1 MRALHIKLLRNL
13 WGMKGQG
20 LAIAAVIATGVAMFV
35 MSLTALESLYLS
47 QQSVYRS
54 QQFAEVFASVK
65 RAPEA
70 LVERL
75 RDLPGVALVETR
87 VQAPLRIQIPAF
99 AEPISGLAV
108 SIPDG
113 RQPQLNQLFFRAGGL
128 PDPERDDQLVVS
140 EAFAEAHELQPGDSL
155 AVIIN
160 GRYQHLQ
167 IAGIALSPEF
177 IYQIR
182 PGDLFPDFSR
192 YAIVWINRS
201 TLEAAFGMD
210 GAFNNLVLSLAPGSR
225 PEPVIAELDLLL
237 APWGGL
243 GAYDRNEQ
251 ISHRYL
257 TQELEQLK
265 AMALVMPL
273 IFISVAAFLLNV
285 VAARVIR
292 TQREQIAVLKAFG
305 YTRTDVA
312 LHYLQLVLVVVLIG
326 SVAGV
331 LLGVWMASGM
341 AGMYQEFF
349 RFPWLE
355 FRLRW
360 SVAVLAIVIAGGATL
375 VGVMASVLRAFR
387 LPPAEAMRP
396 EPPARYRPTVVE
408 RLRLDRFGI
417 GPFSQPVRMIL
428 RNLER
433 QPVKAGLSIIGIAFA
448 VAIMMVTGFQRG
460 AITYMLDV
468 QFRLAQKQDVTVS
481 FYEPAA
487 ARALY
492 ELVALPGVSY
502 AEPFRAAPA
511 ILYFGQRE
519 YRTALQGYVPQAHL
533 FSVLDARLQPI
544 AIPEE
549 GLLLTDHLAHWL
561 GVRPGDTLQVSVQEG
576 RRPLLEI
583 PVVGL
588 VQEYI
593 GVGAY
598 VHHATLSRLLRESD
612 TISGAFLAVDAQALP
627 ELQRRLE
634 QIPRVAAVTLRE
646 NSIRAFFDMM
656 DQSILVFTLFST
668 AMAGAIAFA
677 VVYNNARIAFAE
689 RAHELATL
697 RVLGFAR
704 AEVAFILVGELLLLT
719 LLAVPVGF
727 VLGVGLCELL
737 TLGMQTDL
745 YRVPLILTAETYA
758 TSALVVLVASVA
770 SLLIV
775 GRSLAQLDMVSAL
788 KARD

>member
-13 WGMKGQG
+13 WSMKGQG

-35 MSLTALESLYLS
+35 MSITASESLYLS

-65 RAPEA
+65 RAPES
-70 LVERL
+70 LIEQL
-75 RDLPGVALVETR
+75 RNLAGVALVETR

-99 AEPISGLAV
+99 AEPISGLAL

-113 RQPQLNQLFFRAGGL
+113 HQPQLNQLFFRAGGL

-140 EAFAEAHELQPGDSL
+140 EAFAQAHQLQPGDSL

-160 GRYQHLQ
+160 GRYQTLQ
-167 IAGIALSPEF
+167 ITGIALSPEF

-182 PGDLFPDFSR
+182 SGDLFPDFSR
-192 YAIVWINRS
+192 YAIVWMNR
-201 TLEAAFGMD
+201 TALEAAFGMD

-225 PEPVIAELDLLL
+225 PEPVIAALDVLLE
-237 APWGGL
+237 PWGGV
-243 GAYDRNEQ
+243 GAYDRDEQ

-257 TQELEQLK
+257 VQELAQLK
-265 AMALVMPL
+265 AMAIIMPL
-273 IFISVAAFLLNV
+273 IFISVSAFLLNV

-305 YTRTDVA
+305 YTRLDVA
-312 LHYLQLVLVVVLIG
+312 LHYLQLVSVVVFIG
-326 SVAGV
+326 SIVGL

-360 SVAVLAIVIAGGATL
+360 SVAVLAVVIAGGATL
-375 VGVMASVLRAFR
+375 SGVMAAVLRAFR

-396 EPPARYRPTVVE
+396 ELPARYRATLIE
-408 RLRLDRFGI
+408 RWGI
-417 GPFSQPVRMIL
+417 RGFSQPVRMIL

-433 QPVKAGLSIIGIAFA
+433 QPVKAGLSIVGIAFA

-468 QFRLAQKQDVTVS
+468 QFRLAQRQDVTVS

-492 ELVALPGVSY
+492 ELLALPGVSY

-511 ILYFGQRE
+511 ILRFGQRE
-519 YRTALQGYVPQAHL
+519 YRTPVQGYVPHAQL
-533 FSVLDARLQPI
+533 FSVLDANLQPI
-544 AIPEE
+544 VIPEQ
-549 GLLLTDHLAHWL
+549 GLLLTDHLAQLL
-561 GVRPGDTLQVSVQEG
+561 GVNPGDVLLVSVQEG
-576 RRPLLEI
+576 RRPQLEI
-583 PVVGL
+583 AVVGL
-588 VQEYI
+588 VQEYV

-598 VHHATLSRLLRESD
+598 MHHSGLSRLLQESE
-612 TISGAFLAVDAQALP
+612 TISGAFLAVDVQSLP
-627 ELQRRLE
+627 ELQRRLK
-634 QIPRVAAVTLRE
+634 QVPRVAAVTLRE

-656 DQSILVFTLFST
+656 DKSILVFTLFSM
-668 AMAGAIAFA
+668 AMASAIAFA

-719 LLAVPVGF
+719 LLALPLGF
-727 VLGVGLCELL
+727 VLGIGLCELL

-745 YRVPLILTAETYA
+745 YRVPLILTAQTYA

>member
-1 MRALHIKLLRNL
+1 MRALQRKLLRNL

-35 MSLTALESLYLS
+35 MSLTALDSLNLS

-65 RAPEA
+65 RAPES
-70 LVERL
+70 LLERL
-75 RDLPGVALVETR
+75 QQVPGVAIAETR
-87 VQAPLRIQIPAF
+87 VQAPLRIQMPAF
-99 AEPISGLAV
+99 AEPITGLAL

-113 RQPQLNQLFFRAGGL
+113 QQPLLNQLYFRAGGL
-128 PDPERDDQLVVS
+128 PDSARDDQLVVS
-140 EAFAEAHELQPGDSL
+140 EAFAEAHQLKPGDQL
-155 AVIIN
+155 ALIIN
-160 GRYQHLQ
+160 GRYQNLQ
-167 IAGIALSPEF
+167 VAGIALSPEF

-192 YAIVWINRS
+192 YAIVWMNRRV
-201 TLEAAFGMD
+201 LEAAFDMD
-210 GAFNNLVLSLAPGSR
+210 GAFNSLVISLAPGSR
-225 PEPVIAELDLLL
+225 PEPVIAAVDLLL
-237 APWGGL
+237 EPWGGL
-243 GAYDRNEQ
+243 GAYDRDEQ
-251 ISHRYL
+251 MSHRYL
-257 TQELEQLK
+257 TQELTQLK
-265 AMALVMPL
+265 AMAIILPL

-305 YTRTDVA
+305 YSRVDVA
-312 LHYLQLVLVVVLIG
+312 LHYLQLVLVVVFIG
-326 SVAGV
+326 SLAGV
-331 LLGVWMASGM
+331 LLGVWMASGI
-341 AGMYQEFF
+341 ASLYQDFF

-355 FRLRW
+355 FRLRG
-360 SVAVLAIVIAGGATL
+360 VVVLAAIAIAGGATL
-375 VGVMASVLRAFR
+375 LGVLATVLSAFR

-396 EPPARYRPTVVE
+396 EPPARYSISFIE
-408 RLRLDRFGI
+408 RL
-417 GPFSQPVRMIL
+417 GPKTLSQPVRMIL
-428 RNLER
+428 RSLAR
-433 QPVKAGLSIIGIAFA
+433 QPVKAALSVVGIGFA
-448 VAIMMVTGFQRG
+448 VAIMMVTGFQRS

-481 FYEPAA
+481 FYEPAER
-487 ARALY
+487 RALY
-492 ELVALPGVSY
+492 ELLALPGVTY

-511 ILYFGQRE
+511 ILRAGQRE
-519 YRTALQGYVPQAHL
+519 YRTPVQGYVPDAQL
-533 FSVLDARLQPI
+533 FSVLNTQLQPI
-544 AIPEE
+544 AIPTE
-549 GLLLTDHLAHWL
+549 GLLLTDHLARFL
-561 GVRPGDTLQVSVQEG
+561 GVKPGDSLQVSVQEG
-576 RRPLLEI
+576 RRPQLDI

-598 VHHATLSRLLRESD
+598 MHHARLSQLLRESE
-612 TISGAFLAVDAQALP
+612 TISGAFLAVDAQQLP

-634 QIPRVAAVTLRE
+634 QMPRVAAVTLRE

-656 DQSILVFTLFST
+656 DQSILIFTLFSM

-689 RAHELATL
+689 RSHELATL

-704 AEVAFILVGELLLLT
+704 AEVAFILVGELMLLT
-719 LLAVPVGF
+719 LLALPVGF
-727 VLGVGLCELL
+727 GLGVLLCQLL

-745 YRVPLILTAETYA
+745 YRVPLVLTPQTYA
-758 TSALVVLVASVA
+758 NSALVVLVATLA

-775 GRSLAQLDMVSAL
+775 GRSLARLDMVSAL

>member
-1 MRALHIKLLRNL
+1 MRALQIKLLRNL
-13 WGMKGQG
+13 WTMKGQG

-35 MSLTALESLYLS
+35 MSITALESLYLS

-65 RAPEA
+65 RAPES
-70 LVERL
+70 LIERVRNL
-75 RDLPGVALVETR
+75 AGVALVETR

-99 AEPISGLAV
+99 AEPISGLAM

-113 RQPQLNQLFFRAGGL
+113 HQPQLNQLFFRAGGL

-140 EAFAEAHELQPGDSL
+140 EAFAEAHKLQPGDSL

-160 GRYQHLQ
+160 GRYQTLL
-167 IAGIALSPEF
+167 ITGIALSPES

-182 PGDLFPDFSR
+182 LGDLFPDFSR
-192 YAIVWINRS
+192 YAIVWINR
-201 TLEAAFGMD
+201 TALEAAFGMD

-225 PEPVIAELDLLL
+225 PEPVIAALDVLLE
-237 APWGGL
+237 PWGGV
-243 GAYDRNEQ
+243 GAYDREEQ

-257 TQELEQLK
+257 VQELAQLK
-265 AMALVMPL
+265 AMAIIMPL
-273 IFISVAAFLLNV
+273 IFMSVSAFLLNV

-305 YTRTDVA
+305 YTRLDVA
-312 LHYLQLVLVVVLIG
+312 LHYLQLVLVVVFIG
-326 SVAGV
+326 SVVGL

-341 AGMYQEFF
+341 ARMYQEFF

-360 SVAVLAIVIAGGATL
+360 SVALLAIVVAGGATL
-375 VGVMASVLRAFR
+375 LGVMGAVLRAFR

-396 EPPARYRPTVVE
+396 ELPARYRATLIE
-408 RLRLDRFGI
+408 RLGI
-417 GPFSQPVRMIL
+417 RGFSQPVRMIL

-433 QPVKAGLSIIGIAFA
+433 QPVKAGLSIVGIAFA

-468 QFRLAQKQDVTVS
+468 QFRLAQRQDVTVS
-481 FYEPAA
+481 FYEPVA

-492 ELVALPGVSY
+492 ELLALPGVSY

-511 ILYFGQRE
+511 ILRFGQRE
-519 YRTALQGYVPQAHL
+519 YRTPVQGYVPHAQL
-533 FSVLDARLQPI
+533 FSVLDANLQPI
-544 AIPEE
+544 LIPEQ
-549 GLLLTDHLAHWL
+549 GLLLTDHLAQLL
-561 GVRPGDTLQVSVQEG
+561 GVKPGDVVRVSVQEG
-576 RRPLLEI
+576 RRPQLDI
-583 PVVGL
+583 VVVGL
-588 VQEYI
+588 VQEYV

-598 VHHATLSRLLRESD
+598 MHHSGLSRLLQESE
-612 TISGAFLAVDAQALP
+612 TISGSFLAVDVQALP
-627 ELQRRLE
+627 ELQRRLD
-634 QIPRVAAVTLRE
+634 QVPRVAAVTLRE

-656 DQSILVFTLFST
+656 DKSILVFTLFSM

-677 VVYNNARIAFAE
+677 VVYNNARIALAE

-719 LLAVPVGF
+719 LLALPLGF
-727 VLGVGLCELL
+727 VLGIGLCELL

-745 YRVPLILTAETYA
+745 YRVPLILTAQTYA

>member
-1 MRALHIKLLRNL
+1 MRALQRKLLRNL

-35 MSLTALESLYLS
+35 MSLTALDSLNLS

-65 RAPEA
+65 RAPES
-70 LVERL
+70 LLERL
-75 RDLPGVALVETR
+75 QQLPGVAIAETR
-87 VQAPLRIQIPAF
+87 VQAPLRIQMPAF
-99 AEPISGLAV
+99 AEPITGLAL

-113 RQPQLNQLFFRAGGL
+113 QQPLLNQLYFRAGGL
-128 PDPERDDQLVVS
+128 PDSARDDQLVVS
-140 EAFAEAHELQPGDSL
+140 EAFAEAHQLKPGDQL
-155 AVIIN
+155 ALIIN
-160 GRYQHLQ
+160 GRYQNLQ
-167 IAGIALSPEF
+167 VAGIALSPEF

-192 YAIVWINRS
+192 YAIVWMNRRA
-201 TLEAAFGMD
+201 LEAAFDMD
-210 GAFNNLVLSLAPGSR
+210 GAFNNLVISLAPGSR
-225 PEPVIAELDLLL
+225 PEPVIAAVDLLL
-237 APWGGL
+237 EPWGGL
-243 GAYDRNEQ
+243 GAYDRDEQ
-251 ISHRYL
+251 MSHRYL
-257 TQELEQLK
+257 TQELAQLK
-265 AMALVMPL
+265 AMAIILPL

-305 YTRTDVA
+305 YSRVDVA
-312 LHYLQLVLVVVLIG
+312 LHYLQLVLVVVFIG
-326 SVAGV
+326 SLAGV
-331 LLGVWMASGM
+331 LLGVWMASGI
-341 AGMYQEFF
+341 ASLYQDFF

-355 FRLRW
+355 FRLRG
-360 SVAVLAIVIAGGATL
+360 VVVLAAIAIAGGATL
-375 VGVMASVLRAFR
+375 LGVLATVLSAFR

-396 EPPARYRPTVVE
+396 EPPARYSISFIE
-408 RLRLDRFGI
+408 RL
-417 GPFSQPVRMIL
+417 GPKTLSQPVRMIL
-428 RNLER
+428 RSLAR
-433 QPVKAGLSIIGIAFA
+433 QPVKAALSVVGIGFA
-448 VAIMMVTGFQRG
+448 VAIMMVTGFQRS

-481 FYEPAA
+481 FYEPAER
-487 ARALY
+487 RALY
-492 ELVALPGVSY
+492 ELLALPGVTY

-511 ILYFGQRE
+511 ILRAGQRE
-519 YRTALQGYVPQAHL
+519 YRTPVQGYVPDAQL
-533 FSVLDARLQPI
+533 FSVLNTQLQPI
-544 AIPEE
+544 AIPTE
-549 GLLLTDHLAHWL
+549 GLLLTDHLARFL
-561 GVRPGDTLQVSVQEG
+561 GVKPGDSLQVSVQEG
-576 RRPLLEI
+576 RRPQLDI

-598 VHHATLSRLLRESD
+598 MHHARLSQLLRESE
-612 TISGAFLAVDAQALP
+612 TISGAFLAVDAQQLP

-634 QIPRVAAVTLRE
+634 QMPRVAAVTLRE

-656 DQSILVFTLFST
+656 DQSILIFTLFSM

-689 RAHELATL
+689 RSHELATL

-704 AEVAFILVGELLLLT
+704 AEVAFILVGELMLLT
-719 LLAVPVGF
+719 LLALPVGF
-727 VLGVGLCELL
+727 GLGVLLCQLL

-745 YRVPLILTAETYA
+745 YRVPLVLTPQTYA
-758 TSALVVLVASVA
+758 NSALVVLVATLA

-775 GRSLAQLDMVSAL
+775 GRSLARLDMVSAL

>member
-13 WGMKGQG
+13 WSMKGQG

-35 MSLTALESLYLS
+35 MSFTALESLYLS

-54 QQFAEVFASVK
+54 QQFAEVFATVK
-65 RAPEA
+65 RAPES
-70 LVERL
+70 LIERVRNL
-75 RDLPGVALVETR
+75 AGVALVETR

-99 AEPISGLAV
+99 AEPISGLAM

-113 RQPQLNQLFFRAGGL
+113 HQPQLNQLFFRAGGL

-140 EAFAEAHELQPGDSL
+140 EAFAEAHKLQPGDSL

-160 GRYQHLQ
+160 GRYQTLL
-167 IAGIALSPEF
+167 ITGIALSPEF

-182 PGDLFPDFSR
+182 LGDLFPDFSR
-192 YAIVWINRS
+192 YAIVWMNR
-201 TLEAAFGMD
+201 TALEAAFGMD
-210 GAFNNLVLSLAPGSR
+210 GAFNNLVLSLAPGCR
-225 PEPVIAELDLLL
+225 PEPVIAALDVLLE
-237 APWGGL
+237 PWGGV
-243 GAYDRNEQ
+243 GAYDREEQ

-257 TQELEQLK
+257 VQELAQLR
-265 AMALVMPL
+265 AMAIIMPL
-273 IFISVAAFLLNV
+273 IFMSVSAFLLNV

-305 YTRTDVA
+305 YTRLDVA
-312 LHYLQLVLVVVLIG
+312 LHYLQLVLVVVFIG
-326 SVAGV
+326 SVVGL

-341 AGMYQEFF
+341 ARMYQEFF

-360 SVAVLAIVIAGGATL
+360 SVALLAIVIAGGATL
-375 VGVMASVLRAFR
+375 LGVMGAVLRAFR

-396 EPPARYRPTVVE
+396 ELPARYRATLIE
-408 RLRLDRFGI
+408 RLGI
-417 GPFSQPVRMIL
+417 HGFSQPVRMIL

-433 QPVKAGLSIIGIAFA
+433 QPVKAGLSIVGIAFA

-468 QFRLAQKQDVTVS
+468 QFRLAQRQDVTVS

-492 ELVALPGVSY
+492 ELLALPGVSY

-511 ILYFGQRE
+511 ILRFGQRE
-519 YRTALQGYVPQAHL
+519 YRTPVQGYVPHAQL
-533 FSVLDARLQPI
+533 FNVLDAKLQPI
-544 AIPEE
+544 MIPEQ
-549 GLLLTDHLAHWL
+549 GLLLTDHLAQLL
-561 GVRPGDTLQVSVQEG
+561 GVKPGDVLRVNVQDG
-576 RRPLLEI
+576 RRPQLEI
-583 PVVGL
+583 AVVGL
-588 VQEYI
+588 VQEYV

-598 VHHATLSRLLRESD
+598 MHYSGLSRLLQESE
-612 TISGAFLAVDAQALP
+612 TISGAFLAVDLQALP

-634 QIPRVAAVTLRE
+634 QVPRVASVTLRE

-656 DQSILVFTLFST
+656 DKSILVFTLFSM
-668 AMAGAIAFA
+668 AMASAIAFA

-719 LLAVPVGF
+719 LLALPLGF
-727 VLGVGLCELL
+727 VLGIGLCELL

-745 YRVPLILTAETYA
+745 YRVPLILTAQTYA
-758 TSALVVLVASVA
+758 ASALVVVVASVA

>member
-13 WGMKGQG
+13 WSMKGQG

-35 MSLTALESLYLS
+35 MSITASESLYLS

-65 RAPEA
+65 RAPESLIEQVRNLA
-70 LVERL
+70 
-75 RDLPGVALVETR
+75 GVALVETR

-99 AEPISGLAV
+99 AEPISGLAL

-113 RQPQLNQLFFRAGGL
+113 HQPQLNQLFFRAGGL

-140 EAFAEAHELQPGDSL
+140 EAFAQAHQLQPGDSL

-160 GRYQHLQ
+160 GRYQTLQ
-167 IAGIALSPEF
+167 ITGIALSPEF

-182 PGDLFPDFSR
+182 SGDLFPDFSR
-192 YAIVWINRS
+192 YAIVWMNR
-201 TLEAAFGMD
+201 TALEAAFDMG

-225 PEPVIAELDLLL
+225 PEPVIAALDVLLE
-237 APWGGL
+237 PWGGG
-243 GAYDRNEQ
+243 GAYDRDEQ

-257 TQELEQLK
+257 VQELAQLE
-265 AMALVMPL
+265 AMAIIMPL
-273 IFISVAAFLLNV
+273 IFISVSAFLLNV

-305 YTRTDVA
+305 YTRLDVA
-312 LHYLQLVLVVVLIG
+312 LHYLQLVSVVVFIG
-326 SVAGV
+326 SIVGL

-375 VGVMASVLRAFR
+375 SGVMGAVLRAFR

-396 EPPARYRPTVVE
+396 ELPARYRATLIE
-408 RLRLDRFGI
+408 RLGI
-417 GPFSQPVRMIL
+417 RGFSQPVRMIL

-433 QPVKAGLSIIGIAFA
+433 QPVKAGLSIVGIAFA

-468 QFRLAQKQDVTVS
+468 QFRLAQRQDVTVS

-492 ELVALPGVSY
+492 ELLALPGVSY

-511 ILYFGQRE
+511 ILQFGQRE
-519 YRTALQGYVPQAHL
+519 YRTPVQGYVPHAQL
-533 FSVLDARLQPI
+533 FSVLDANLQPI
-544 AIPEE
+544 VIPEQ
-549 GLLLTDHLAHWL
+549 GLLLTDHLAQFL
-561 GVRPGDTLQVSVQEG
+561 GVKPGDVLQVSVQEG
-576 RRPLLEI
+576 RRPQLEI
-583 PVVGL
+583 AVVGL

-598 VHHATLSRLLRESD
+598 IHHSGLSRLLQESE
-612 TISGAFLAVDAQALP
+612 TISGAFLAVDVQALP

-656 DQSILVFTLFST
+656 DKSILVFTLVSM
-668 AMAGAIAFA
+668 AMASAIAFA

-719 LLAVPVGF
+719 LLALPLGF
-727 VLGVGLCELL
+727 VLGIGLCELL

-745 YRVPLILTAETYA
+745 YRVPLILTAQTYA
-758 TSALVVLVASVA
+758 NSALVVLVASVA

>member
-13 WGMKGQG
+13 WSMKGQG

-87 VQAPLRIQIPAF
+87 VQAPVRIQIPTF

-113 RQPQLNQLFFRAGGL
+113 LQPQLNQLFFRAGGL
-128 PDPERDDQLVVS
+128 PHPERDDQLVVS
-140 EAFAEAHELQPGDSL
+140 EAFAEAHKLQPGDSL

-160 GRYQHLQ
+160 GRYQTLL
-167 IAGIALSPEF
+167 ITGIALSPEF

-210 GAFNNLVLSLAPGSR
+210 GAFNNLVLSLAPGNR
-225 PEPVIAELDLLL
+225 PEPVIAALDLLL

-265 AMALVMPL
+265 AMAIIMPL

-312 LHYLQLVLVVVLIG
+312 LHYLQLVLVVVFIG

-355 FRLRW
+355 FQLRW
-360 SVAVLAIVIAGGATL
+360 SVAILAVLIAGGATL
-375 VGVMASVLRAFR
+375 LGVMAAVLRAFR

-396 EPPARYRPTVVE
+396 EQPARYRPTVLE

-433 QPVKAGLSIIGIAFA
+433 QPVKACLSIVGIAFA
-448 VAIMMVTGFQRG
+448 VAIMMVTGFQRS

-481 FYEPAA
+481 FSEPAT

-492 ELVALPGVSY
+492 ELLALPGVTY

-519 YRTALQGYVPQAHL
+519 YRTALQGYVSQAQL

-544 AIPEE
+544 AIPEQ
-549 GLLLTDHLAHWL
+549 GVLLTDHLAQFL
-561 GVRPGDTLQVSVQEG
+561 GVKPGDILQVSVQEG
-576 RRPLLEI
+576 RRSQLEI

-598 VHHATLSRLLRESD
+598 VHHNTLSRLLRESE
-612 TISGAFLAVDAQALP
+612 TISGAFLAVDELLLP
-627 ELQRRLE
+627 ELQRRLD
-634 QIPRVAAVTLRE
+634 QMPRVAAVTLRE

-656 DQSILVFTLFST
+656 DRSILVFTLFSM
-668 AMAGAIAFA
+668 AMAAAIAFA

-697 RVLGFAR
+697 RVLGFAH

-719 LLAVPVGF
+719 LLAVPLGF

-758 TSALVVLVASVA
+758 TSALVVLMASVA